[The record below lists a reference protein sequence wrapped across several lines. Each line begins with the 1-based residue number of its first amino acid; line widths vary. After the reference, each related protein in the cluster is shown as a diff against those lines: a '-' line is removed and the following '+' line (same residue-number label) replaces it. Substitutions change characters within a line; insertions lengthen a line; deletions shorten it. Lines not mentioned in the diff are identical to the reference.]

1 MKKIFTLIA
10 ATILTV
16 ASFAADHRPTVT
28 LRSSQNYQVVIDGRT
43 IFARNGIMDLSGLRR
58 GRHMIQVYQMN
69 RGLGLGGI
77 IFGRT
82 KRLVDVE
89 QFSLRNSD
97 VNIYV
102 DFRGQVRIS
111 EERFGRDRRDN
122 DWNDWGRD
130 RDNGHDRDN
139 DHRDRNRNF

>member
-1 MKKIFTLIA
+1 V
-10 ATILTV
+10 AT
-16 ASFAADHRPTVT
+16 FAADRRPTVT

-139 DHRDRNRNF
+139 DHRDRVR